1 MGRQSGNIFIT
12 GTIGNLCFYRMDGQY
27 YVRLKSSL
35 TGKRVKKD
43 PAFKGT
49 MYYAGLFGN
58 ASGIDSEV
66 YRALPPSS
74 KIKGLYRKLTGMAMQ
89 LLKEGI
95 DKERIVL
102 LLQESLIPQ
111 TPITQSVETD
121 MLPSL
126 TSSRFVHAVIN
137 SVFKSD
143 EGRHVTAPL
152 DDSHSPP

>member
-1 MGRQSGNIFIT
+1 MLVYLVTLRVLI
-12 GTIGNLCFYRMDGQY
+12 R
-27 YVRLKSSL
+27 SL
-35 TGKRVKKD
+35 Q
-43 PAFKGT
+43 
-49 MYYAGLFGN
+49 
-58 ASGIDSEV
+58 GIA
-66 YRALPPSS
+66 ALI
-74 KIKGLYRKLTGMAMQ
+74 KNKGLYRKLTGMAMQ

-152 DDSHSPP
+152 MIHILPINVEQFVGLNHA